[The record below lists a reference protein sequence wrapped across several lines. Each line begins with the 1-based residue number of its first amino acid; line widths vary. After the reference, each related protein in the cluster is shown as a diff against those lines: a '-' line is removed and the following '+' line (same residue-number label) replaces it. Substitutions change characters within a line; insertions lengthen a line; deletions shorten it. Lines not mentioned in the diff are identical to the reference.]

1 MPKQVLFTVVVFNSL
16 VVLLPIMM
24 FVLYKR
30 PGLWQYMFALF
41 LGIVTGWIDVAS
53 TEVQL
58 PAILLIV
65 FGLFLGF
72 ARPRDAWQWGLIL
85 GIWVPLL
92 QSAAVIG
99 GIEPYRPGQTIGSLL
114 SLGFAFAGAYLGVL
128 LSRLSSPTADP
139 ARRQQI
145 VPSSAPTS
153 GLTSAPH

>member
-1 MPKQVLFTVVVFNSL
+1 MPKQILFTVIVFNSL

-30 PGLWQYMFALF
+30 PGWWQYMFALF

-65 FGLFLGF
+65 FGFFLGF
-72 ARPRDAWQWGLIL
+72 ARTRDAWQWGLIL

-92 QSAAVIG
+92 QSASVIA
-99 GIEPYRPGQTIGSLL
+99 GIEPYRPGQTISSLL

-128 LSRLSSPTADP
+128 LSRFSSHIEGP
-139 ARRQQI
+139 ANSQQTI
-145 VPSSAPTS
+145 PSSAPAS
-153 GLTSAPH
+153 GLSSAPH